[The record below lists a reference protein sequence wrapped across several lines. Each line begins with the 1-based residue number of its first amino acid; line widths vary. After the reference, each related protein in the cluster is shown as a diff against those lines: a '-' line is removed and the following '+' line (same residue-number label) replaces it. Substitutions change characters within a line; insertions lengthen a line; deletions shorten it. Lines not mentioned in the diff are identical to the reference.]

1 MNRQRRTIIA
11 NAVVAAGVRVL
22 AILALT
28 SLVASPLSAV
38 ADGLRGVWGDLIRG
52 TARVA
57 DDVPVKKV
65 DDLVAELGKSRAARG
80 AVETELRSAG
90 RLAKADDVLR
100 GAARSD
106 EILKLLRSATA
117 DLHPSVIRRIEQLDD
132 ASREAALV
140 VAKGGHD
147 LRRAVPDL
155 AARGRLVREGG
166 AETIAAVGMFG
177 PDAARAAMRLDE
189 AIKAGT
195 VVVKPGSRA
204 VSVADFGNVMTRFGD
219 ASWKFWNTYIQPHWK
234 VWLASGALA
243 AYLANPEYFQDAAG
257 QLTEAGF
264 RHLTELAGE
273 VAASAIRGVGEG
285 SGRAVKEIAEATRD
299 TILHPQYG
307 MYSLIGTV
315 IFLAGIALCFRRVR
329 HWALRP
335 LQWLNQAPKQS
346 LIATRN
352 ADEGKP
358 NADSASG
365 PNGNSER
372 PNKKS
377 ECSAS

>member
-1 MNRQRRTIIA
+1 MGRQKRTIIA
-11 NAVVAAGVRVL
+11 NAVVMAGARVL
-22 AILALT
+22 AILAFT
-28 SLVASPLSAV
+28 SLVAASLSAL
-38 ADGLRGVWGDLIRG
+38 AAGPRGVWDDLIRG

-57 DDVPVKKV
+57 DEVPVKKV
-65 DDLVAELGKSRAARG
+65 DDLVAELGQSRAARE
-80 AVETELRSAG
+80 AIDAELRNTG

-100 GAARSD
+100 GVARSD
-106 EILKLLRSATA
+106 EILRLLRSATA
-117 DLHPSVIRRIEQLDD
+117 DLHPSVMRRIEQLDN
-132 ASREAALV
+132 ASREAALL

-177 PDAARAAMRLDE
+177 PDAARAAMRMDE

-234 VWLASGALA
+234 LWLASGALA

-264 RHLTELAGE
+264 RHLTEFAGE

-299 TILHPQYG
+299 TVFSPQYG
-307 MYSLIGTV
+307 VYSLIGTV
-315 IFLAGIALCFRRVR
+315 IFLAGISLCFRRVR
-329 HWALRP
+329 SWAIRP
-335 LQWLNQAPKQS
+335 LRWLNQAPKQAVA
-346 LIATRN
+346 ATGN
-352 ADEGKP
+352 VDEGKLS
-358 NADSASG
+358 ADSANN
-365 PNGNSER
+365 PNGSGR
-372 PNKKS
+372 RTKKNS